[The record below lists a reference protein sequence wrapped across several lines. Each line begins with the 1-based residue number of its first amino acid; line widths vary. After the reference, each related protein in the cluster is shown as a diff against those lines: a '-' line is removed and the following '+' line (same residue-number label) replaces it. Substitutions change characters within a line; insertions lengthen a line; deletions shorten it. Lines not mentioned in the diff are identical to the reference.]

1 MNSRYKA
8 LYAFCTGC
16 YYPGEKM
23 KILNFGSLNI
33 DYVYSVEHFVRPG
46 ETLAASKREVFAG
59 GKGLN
64 QSIALVR
71 ALGEKNGIEIY
82 HAGGIGRAEGG
93 FLKQMLADAGVHTEF
108 VREYDGP
115 SGHTVIQ
122 VDASGQNCI
131 LLYGGANM
139 LQTPA
144 FIDSVFSHF
153 SAGDYLVLQNEINNV
168 GCIIEKAHGKG
179 MVVFF
184 NPSPYNEH
192 VRDLPLDCVDY
203 FLLNEVEAAD
213 ISGISDPDPSV
224 LLKGL
229 VNKFASAKIVLTLGK
244 NGVVYNDGVRV
255 YSHGIYKVPVVDT
268 TAAGD
273 TFTGYF
279 ISCFAQKMPAGEI
292 LRLASVASSIA
303 VSRKGAAPSIP
314 YFSEVSAGRLEPVPA
329 CGTLIADM

>member
-1 MNSRYKA
+1 
-8 LYAFCTGC
+8 
-16 YYPGEKM
+16 M

-64 QSIALVR
+64 QSIALAR
-71 ALGEKNGIEIY
+71 ALGKKEGIEIY
-82 HAGGIGRAEGG
+82 HAGGIGKAEGG
-93 FLKQMLADAGVHTEF
+93 FLKQMLADAGVRTEF
-108 VREYDGP
+108 VQECGEP

-122 VDASGQNCI
+122 VDKSGQNCI

-139 LQTPA
+139 LQTQM
-144 FIDSVFSHF
+144 FIDRVFLHF

-168 GCIIEKAHGKG
+168 DYIIKKAHENK
-179 MVVFF
+179 MIIFF

-192 VRDLPLDCVDY
+192 VRSLPLQYVDY

-213 ISGISDPDPSV
+213 ISGTSV
-224 LLKGL
+224 SGTDHLIEGL
-229 VNKFASAKIVLTLGK
+229 SRKFNSAKIVLTLGK
-244 NGVVYNDGVRV
+244 NGVVYSDGTVV
-255 YSHGIYKVPVVDT
+255 YTHGIYKVPVVDT

-279 ISCFAQKMPAGEI
+279 ISCLAQKLPVKET

-314 YFSEVSAGRLEPVPA
+314 VFEEVAASTLQPV
-329 CGTLIADM
+329 L

>member
-1 MNSRYKA
+1 
-8 LYAFCTGC
+8 
-16 YYPGEKM
+16 M

-64 QSIALVR
+64 QSIALAR
-71 ALGEKNGIEIY
+71 AIGKKDGIEIY
-82 HAGGIGRAEGG
+82 HAGGIGRTEGG
-93 FLKQMLADAGVHTEF
+93 FLKQMLTDAGVHTEF
-108 VREYDGP
+108 VHEYDEP
-115 SGHTVIQ
+115 SGHTIIQ

-139 LQTPA
+139 LQNPA

-153 SAGDYLVLQNEINNV
+153 SAGDYLVLQNEINKV
-168 GCIIEKAHGKG
+168 GSIIGKAHEKG

-184 NPSPYNEH
+184 NPSPYNE
-192 VRDLPLDCVDY
+192 RIKELPLEYVDY

-213 ISGISDPDPSV
+213 ISGVSDPRTSA
-224 LLKGL
+224 LLEGL
-229 VNKFASAKIVLTLGK
+229 VNKFHLAKIVLTLGK
-244 NGVVYNDGVRV
+244 NGVVYDDGITV
-255 YSHGIYKVPVVDT
+255 YSHGIYEVPVVDT

-279 ISCFAQKMPAGEI
+279 ISCLAQNMPAGEI

-314 YFSEVSAGRLEPVPA
+314 YFAEVSASTIKPVLSVTGP
-329 CGTLIADM
+329 IVDM